1 MIAIVINSL
10 NFTHA
15 SELLFENLSWEI
27 HSNRCVGLVG
37 ANGSGKTTLLRVI
50 AGDLQGDAG
59 NISRPRGITI
69 GYMPQEINLPPGQTV
84 LEIGLA
90 SSNDLTQVE
99 AELDQIEVELS
110 KPSVYND
117 DLVLSRFLEKQ
128 ALLLEQYADL
138 GGPGYEGY
146 VRSILKD
153 IGFDESEQLLPVE
166 HLSGGQ
172 KKLLFLAQ
180 LIIQNP
186 DLLLLDEPDNHLDLD
201 GKGHLEKLIRNFDGG
216 VILVSHDRY
225 LLDLLSDE
233 IAELENGK
241 LTLYSGNY
249 SVFAYEKHN
258 ALIRQQQLYQAQQKE
273 IQRLELSAKRLL
285 TWGKVYDNNKFIRRG
300 QNILKRLDR
309 IERIEKPA
317 LNQRGMG
324 LNLSGWRGSEKV
336 LEISKLTK
344 VFPGQS
350 NQKEEKVI
358 LNDIDVFIRHG
369 ERVGL
374 VGPNGAGKSLLFR
387 LISGEDQPTSGEII
401 IGPSVKIGYYTQE
414 HQNLNY
420 QDSLIDTIRKA
431 APLSESQTV
440 AFLNR
445 FLFSY
450 DQQRGSVG
458 QLSGGERSRLQIA
471 LLMISQPNF
480 LLLDEPTNNLDI
492 QSTEILEDAIAD
504 FEGTVLVIS
513 HDRYFLDRV
522 VDRILELDR
531 VRLNKFTGSYSD
543 FLTTKFSTLSK

>member
-201 GKGHLEKLIRNFDGG
+201 GKGQLEKLIRNFDGG

-344 VFPGQS
+344 VFPGQN

-358 LNDIDVFIRHG
+358 LNDIDVFVRHG

-471 LLMISQPNF
+471 LLMISRPNF

>member
-358 LNDIDVFIRHG
+358 LNDIDVFVRHG

-471 LLMISQPNF
+471 LLMISRPNF

-531 VRLNKFTGSYSD
+531 LRLNKFTGSYSD
-543 FLTTKFSTLSK
+543 FLTTKFRTLSK